1 MQIANILKLQ
11 NKDIYMLKLKRL
23 YNVMRMTVG
32 QIISV
37 LIHKEVWNWIWL
49 LLSNTSLGYQ
59 NALLLKEK
67 SQTYII
73 SNDIVTYW

>member
-37 LIHKEVWNWIWL
+37 LIHKEVWN
-49 LLSNTSLGYQ
+49 
-59 NALLLKEK
+59 
-67 SQTYII
+67 
-73 SNDIVTYW
+73 